1 VHEPEVKKREIKK
14 KRAPGREE
22 EETETKKII
31 RYGFPFSLFQTNPF
45 SSPFSPALP
54 RPKKIPCLL

>member
-1 VHEPEVKKREIKK
+1 MHEPEVKKREIKK

-22 EETETKKII
+22 EETETKII

-45 SSPFSPALP
+45 SSPFSPAHP